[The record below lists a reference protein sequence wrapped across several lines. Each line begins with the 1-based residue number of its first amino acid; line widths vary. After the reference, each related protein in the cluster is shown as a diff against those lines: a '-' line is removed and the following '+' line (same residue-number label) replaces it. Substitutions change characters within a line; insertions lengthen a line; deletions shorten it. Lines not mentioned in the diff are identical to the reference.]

1 LRAFL
6 AIGFTYGWRKS
17 EILGLRVRHVDLL
30 ESWSV
35 LETSKNGSGRATPLT
50 AELRKL
56 LAACITGKAA
66 DGFVLTHAD
75 GSPVVQPRKNWY
87 SLCAQVGLGK
97 FERGRYSGLT
107 MHDLRRSAARRLVRL
122 GIPEPHGHG
131 NHRTQNAQHVRPLQ
145 HSSRTELAQRGRAP
159 PSKRTPKMDTR
170 GFAHA

>member
-1 LRAFL
+1 VFRLFPAISRKEAQPKQGFVSREQYDLLVANCTELCLRAFL

-87 SLCAQVGLGK
+87 SLCA
-97 FERGRYSGLT
+97 
-107 MHDLRRSAARRLVRL
+107 
-122 GIPEPHGHG
+122 
-131 NHRTQNAQHVRPLQ
+131 
-145 HSSRTELAQRGRAP
+145 
-159 PSKRTPKMDTR
+159 
-170 GFAHA
+170 